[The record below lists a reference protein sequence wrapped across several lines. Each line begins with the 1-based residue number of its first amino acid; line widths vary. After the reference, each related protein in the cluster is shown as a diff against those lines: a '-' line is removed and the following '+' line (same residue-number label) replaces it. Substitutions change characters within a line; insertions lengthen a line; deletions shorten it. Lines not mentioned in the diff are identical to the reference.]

1 MIHTNVNDANRQ
13 CRKYKN
19 GFPMNV
25 FGIAKVATMQR
36 RRCCANIPMNI
47 SITMNPLVT

>member
-13 CRKYKN
+13 CRRYKN

-25 FGIAKVATMQR
+25 FGITSVFSA
-36 RRCCANIPMNI
+36 
-47 SITMNPLVT
+47 